1 MFTHITNIWQ
11 KELMDSIRDKRAMRQ
26 ALLFP
31 LVMGI
36 FYAVLNPLLGS
47 MITQRAQDPLTIPA
61 IGLENAGTDFVDFL
75 AQFEI
80 TLEEYEGDMEAE
92 IEKGDLGAGLIIP
105 AGFTTSLANQQ
116 PANLTL
122 LTNQTSG
129 GIFGSSFSSG
139 RLDLAISLYNQQV
152 AITRV
157 QAQGVDP
164 AILTPVQIEA
174 RDLATP
180 EQLAG
185 IFAGMMLPMLVGI
198 VGAQGGMFI
207 AIDVTAGEKERGT
220 LESLLVTPAGD
231 TPIFLGKLLAVFTM
245 TLVPIILT
253 FIGFWAASNLL
264 PQSIAGDAILPLSV
278 IIGAVLVAIPLAF
291 FLNVVLMIISIRTK
305 AFKDAQ
311 SALSPVLLI
320 TIFTAMAA
328 AFVPPTA
335 PALFLIPIYGPSA
348 LVGKLA
354 IGGTL
359 PAYSVL
365 LSTLGSLL
373 SAGIGILIA
382 LRLFNRERLLYSV

>member
-1 MFTHITNIWQ
+1 MLTHITNIWQ

-36 FYAVLNPLLGS
+36 FYAVLNPLLGN
-47 MITQRAQDPLTIPA
+47 MLNERAQEPLTIPV
-61 IGLENAGTDFVDFL
+61 IGLENAGDDFVDFL
-75 AQFEI
+75 AQFDI

-92 IEKGDLGAGLIIP
+92 IEKGDLGAGLVIP
-105 AGFTTSLANQQ
+105 AGFTDSLANQQ

-152 AITRV
+152 AINRV

-164 AILTPVQIEA
+164 AILVPVQLEA

-231 TPIFLGKLLAVFTM
+231 APIFLGKLLAVFTM
-245 TLVPIILT
+245 TLIPIILT
-253 FIGFWAASNLL
+253 FVGFWIASNLL
-264 PQSIAGDAILPLSV
+264 PESVVGDAILPVSV
-278 IIGAVLVAIPLAF
+278 IVGAVLVAIPLAF
-291 FLNVVLMIISIRTK
+291 FLNVVLMIISVRTK

-311 SALSPVLLI
+311 SALAPVLMV

-365 LSTLGSLL
+365 FSTLGSLL